1 MGSEKVAR
9 SLAGLFKQVRLF
21 HSGLRT
27 CGSEAYEG
35 VNEMLENRYTPPANI
50 IEKRPYTVPHAIF
63 SSYRQQRR
71 DPDVRF
77 RDVAIVKLKS
87 GDGGNGK
94 VSFLREAGRAM
105 GPPDGGDG
113 GTGGHV
119 FVQAVEG
126 MTSLHHLRHIY
137 KAANGR
143 GGGSTQLSG
152 KNGENVVLQVP
163 VGTVVRWSPPL
174 DELKRMFHEAGSSA
188 DGATEVDIVTN
199 LSRFDNDS
207 LIQLRRDSYADG
219 QGWLFKEQEE
229 EHIRAQQYFRQLIPK
244 VRHFD
249 TINRRREAEQDTF
262 PYEGIDL
269 DRPGQS
275 VMLLAG
281 GNGGLGN
288 MHFLTGDIRNP
299 RFAKQGRSGL
309 ESTFIFELR
318 LLADLGLVGL
328 PNAGKSSLLRAISRA
343 RPRVGHWEFTTLT
356 PTIGT
361 IQSGLAE
368 PSFTVADIPGI
379 IEGAHEN
386 RGLGLGFLR
395 HVERSGGLVFVIALD
410 RPDPAADFQVLVKEL
425 GPKRMEKKRILVIAT
440 KADVPESQER
450 YQALK
455 EYLGSWCPANKYEWE
470 IVPCSAQDNGNIESV
485 IQMMAQTAGKT
496 SQHTTRV

>member
-1 MGSEKVAR
+1 
-9 SLAGLFKQVRLF
+9 
-21 HSGLRT
+21 
-27 CGSEAYEG
+27 
-35 VNEMLENRYTPPANI
+35 MLENRYTPPANI
-50 IEKRPYTVPHAIF
+50 IEKKPYSLPHAIF

-71 DPDVRF
+71 DPEVRF
-77 RDVAIVKLKS
+77 RDVAIVKLRS

-113 GTGGHV
+113 GMGGSV
-119 FVQAVEG
+119 YVQAVEG
-126 MTSLHHLRHIY
+126 MTSLHSLRHIY

-152 KNGENVVLQVP
+152 KNGENVILQVP

-174 DELKRMFHEAGSSA
+174 DELKALFTEAAPSQDA
-188 DGATEVDIVTN
+188 VTDVDIVTN
-199 LSRFDNDS
+199 FSRFDNDS
-207 LIQLRRDSYADG
+207 LIQLRRESYADG

-262 PYEGIDL
+262 PFEGVDL
-269 DRPGQS
+269 DKAGQS

-299 RFAKQGRSGL
+299 RFAKQGRFGL

-361 IQSGLAE
+361 ISSDLAE

-410 RPDPAADFQVLVKEL
+410 RPDPAADLQILVKEL
-425 GPKRMEKKRILVIAT
+425 GPDRMKGKRVLVIAT
-440 KADVPESQER
+440 KADVEESQDR
-450 YQALK
+450 YQSLK
-455 EYLGSWCPANKYEWE
+455 DHVMNWGSENNHEVE
-470 IVPCSAQDNGNIESV
+470 IVPCSAQENGNIEAV
-485 IQMMAQTAGKT
+485 IKLMAKTAGKN
-496 SQHTTRV
+496 QN